1 MVEDALNGLNER
13 TNLDQY
19 LSGRGLNPYEYWGE
33 TMEDLLYKISIQHE
47 VDPAVV
53 SQILD
58 IERKNVYKKRRN
70 IFGDLRKLIEE
81 SAEAEAKKHDY

>member
-1 MVEDALNGLNER
+1 
-13 TNLDQY
+13 
-19 LSGRGLNPYEYWGE
+19 
-33 TMEDLLYKISIQHE
+33 MEDLLYKISIQHE
-47 VDPAVV
+47 VE
-53 SQILD
+53 ILD

>member
-1 MVEDALNGLNER
+1 
-13 TNLDQY
+13 
-19 LSGRGLNPYEYWGE
+19 
-33 TMEDLLYKISIQHE
+33 MEDLLYKISIQHE

>member
-1 MVEDALNGLNER
+1 
-13 TNLDQY
+13 
-19 LSGRGLNPYEYWGE
+19 
-33 TMEDLLYKISIQHE
+33 MEDLLYKISIQHE

-53 SQILD
+53 SQILY